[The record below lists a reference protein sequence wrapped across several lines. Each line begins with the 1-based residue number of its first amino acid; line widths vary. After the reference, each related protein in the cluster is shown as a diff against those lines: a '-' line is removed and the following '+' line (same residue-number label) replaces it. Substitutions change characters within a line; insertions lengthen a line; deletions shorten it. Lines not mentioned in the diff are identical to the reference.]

1 MTDLIRGPLSERSI
15 HDFIDMIEPVLIDA
29 VAADPGNQLGEQ
41 TVERVAQEFD
51 DIRLWFSDR
60 IINIAQQLGLD
71 MNDDDGDGVMNGL
84 DNCPSVYNPSQDDS
98 DGDGIGNACDESGSP
113 IPDLDGL
120 NPVNNF
126 DFSILASN
134 WLKSGPGLQGDIDG
148 SLTVDADDLAILV
161 GYWMTDIYEE

>member
-1 MTDLIRGPLSERSI
+1 
-15 HDFIDMIEPVLIDA
+15 
-29 VAADPGNQLGEQ
+29 
-41 TVERVAQEFD
+41 
-51 DIRLWFSDR
+51 LWFSDR

-134 WLKSGPGLQGDIDG
+134 WLKSGPGLEGDIDG